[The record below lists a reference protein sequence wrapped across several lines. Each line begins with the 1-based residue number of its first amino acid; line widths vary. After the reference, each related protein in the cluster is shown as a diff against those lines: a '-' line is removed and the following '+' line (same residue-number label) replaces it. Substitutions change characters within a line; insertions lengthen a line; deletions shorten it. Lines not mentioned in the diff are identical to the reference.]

1 MKYKILLSIL
11 IVFLLVVI
19 SFAQTDSTSVNK
31 NNLDYQYKNIVK
43 ISSLALAF
51 NNVSLTYERAIR
63 PGWTVSLNAGLK
75 SKSATPNLF
84 GIDSDRI
91 SISGDGVKG
100 FSVTPELKYYIKSCD
115 NFTPNGFYAA
125 FYMRY
130 VNYKL
135 GAKFSYYPEFPDLS
149 EVKYFRADISLNNFG
164 VGLMLGYQLTI
175 KKRFIVDFI
184 IIGPRQSWITMK
196 YNFDENISEEFIGDL
211 EDYLQEIVDRFGVD
225 HQIKI
230 DFEGVKDAKFKFNFT
245 EVRFGISLGYAF

>member
-1 MKYKILLSIL
+1 MKYKILLSL
-11 IVFLLVVI
+11 LMVFLLVVI

-51 NNVSLTYERAIR
+51 KNVSLTYERAIR

-75 SKSATPNLF
+75 IKSPTPNMF

-91 SISGDGVKG
+91 SISGDGVRG
-100 FSVTPELKYYIKSCD
+100 FSLTPGLRYYIKSCD
-115 NFTPNGFYAA
+115 NSAPNGFYAS

-130 VNYKL
+130 VNYKS
-135 GAKFSYYPEFPDLS
+135 GVKFNYYPEFPDLS

-164 VGLMLGYQLTI
+164 LGLMLGYQLII
-175 KKRFIVDFI
+175 KKRFIMDFI

-196 YNFDENISEEFIGDL
+196 YNFDENISKEFIGNL
-211 EDYLQEIVDRFGVD
+211 EDCVQEIIDRFGID
-225 HQIKI
+225 HQINI
-230 DFEGVKDAKFKFNFT
+230 DYEGVKNAKFKYNFT